1 MTIDRL
7 VEMADNQKDCN
18 FHEVQMYALV
28 EIAKSL
34 RNIENT
40 INKLTNISETIS
52 LTIQE

>member
-1 MTIDRL
+1 
-7 VEMADNQKDCN
+7 MADNQRDCN

-40 INKLTNISETIS
+40 INKLTNISEEIS
-52 LTIQE
+52 LIIQE

>member
-7 VEMADNQKDCN
+7 VEMADNQRDCN

-40 INKLTNISETIS
+40 MNKLTNVSETIS